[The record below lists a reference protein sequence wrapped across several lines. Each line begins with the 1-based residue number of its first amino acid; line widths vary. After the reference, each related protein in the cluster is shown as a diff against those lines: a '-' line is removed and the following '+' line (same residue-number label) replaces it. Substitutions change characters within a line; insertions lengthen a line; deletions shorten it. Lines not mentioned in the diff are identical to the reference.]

1 MLGTL
6 ARWLR
11 LLGFDTL
18 FRKGKISD
26 DELLELA
33 KTEKRALITRDKLL
47 AHFARKNRLPL
58 VQINSD
64 KLEEQIF
71 EVVKGLKKKLNRGHF
86 LTRCSLCNE
95 RIRKLT
101 KEEVERAFSQKL
113 IPEGAYRSA
122 NEFWFCERCGK
133 YYWIGSHWRRIEER
147 IKRIEE
153 DLEKDAKVE

>member
-18 FRKGKISD
+18 FSKGKISD
-26 DELLELA
+26 DELLKLA
-33 KTEKRALITRDKLL
+33 KAEGRALITRDKLL

-58 VQINSD
+58 VQINSTE
-64 KLEEQIF
+64 LEEQLL
-71 EVVKGLKKKLNRGHF
+71 EVTKGLKIKLDKDHF

-101 KEEVERAFSQKL
+101 KAEVEKAFSQKL
-113 IPEGAYRSA
+113 IPEGAYNSA
-122 NEFWFCERCGK
+122 NEFWFCEECRK
-133 YYWIGSHWRRIEER
+133 YYWVGSHWRRIEER

-153 DLEKDAKVE
+153 HLNRGC

>member
-18 FRKGKISD
+18 FRKGKIGD
-26 DELLELA
+26 DELLRLA
-33 KTEKRALITRDKLL
+33 KAEERALITRDRLL

-71 EVVKGLKKKLNRGHF
+71 EVAKGLKIKLDKNHF
-86 LTRCSLCNE
+86 LTRCSLCNKK
-95 RIRKLT
+95 IRRLT
-101 KEEVERAFSQKL
+101 KVKAEQAFNQGL
-113 IPEGAYRSA
+113 IPEKAYRSS
-122 NEFWFCERCGK
+122 NEFWFCERCSK

-153 DLEKDAKVE
+153 DLEKDVKVG